1 MQIRFLQKMLGQCQS
16 RMNWD
21 DPMDLGLSTIKTRA
35 RDVDH
40 GQGIPYHVKMVEVM
54 YSKLYI
60 LTES

>member
-1 MQIRFLQKMLGQCQS
+1 
-16 RMNWD
+16 MNWD